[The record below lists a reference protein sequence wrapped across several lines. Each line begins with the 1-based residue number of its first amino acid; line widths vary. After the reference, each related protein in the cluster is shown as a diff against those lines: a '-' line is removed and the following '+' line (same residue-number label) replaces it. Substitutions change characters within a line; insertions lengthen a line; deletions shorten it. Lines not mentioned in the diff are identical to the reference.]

1 MNFRLVAKILGV
13 LLFLIGLGMG
23 ACAGYAWFEMQTS
36 PEKGLD
42 ALHSLGW
49 SAGITIGIGLLGFLL
64 GRGTGNEVLRR
75 EAIVV
80 VGLGWILSGL
90 AGCLPFLIGSPHLG
104 FAGAFFESMSGFTTT
119 GSTVINDLDLY
130 PRAILLWRSVIQW
143 LGGIG
148 IVVLF
153 VAVLSF
159 LGVGSRSLMQHESSL
174 NISDTAAAR
183 IRDVAKKLLLIYVGL
198 TALCGVGLWL
208 LGMTPFEAVCHAMTT
223 ISTGG
228 FSTENQSIGHWDNL
242 ALEGWITLF
251 MLLGSVSFMLY
262 VFVANRRWSRLK
274 AEEEARYY
282 VLLLA
287 VACLAIGA
295 NLWLTNESTG
305 FLLGLRRAFFTIV
318 SISTT
323 TGFGTEDYDQ
333 WPTFSRLLLLGLMAI
348 GGCAGSTA
356 GGMKMNRLILFA
368 KISVQELVKSFRPHQ
383 VFRLRLNGTTPDDS
397 VRLQTTLFLSFA
409 FGTTGMVSLLVA
421 LMEPHLDLTSAFGA
435 VLATLFNIGPGM
447 GMVGPTDN
455 FSSLHPTSLI
465 LLSLVMALGR
475 LEFFAVLVLFL
486 PSLWKRY

>member
-1 MNFRLVAKILGV
+1 MNFRILAKILGV
-13 LLFLIGLGMG
+13 LLCLIGLGMA
-23 ACAGYAWFEMQTS
+23 ACAGYAWFEMRTS
-36 PEKGLD
+36 PEMGAA
-42 ALHSLGW
+42 ALKSLGW

-80 VGLGWILSGL
+80 VGLGWILSAL
-90 AGCLPFLIGSPHLG
+90 AGCLPFVIGNPRLG
-104 FAGAFFESMSGFTTT
+104 FAEAFFESMSGFTTT
-119 GSTVINDLDLY
+119 GSTVITDLDLY
-130 PRAILLWRSVIQW
+130 PRAILLWRSVTQW

-174 NISDTAAAR
+174 NISDAAAAR
-183 IRDVAKKLLLIYVGL
+183 IRDVAKKLLLIYLGL
-198 TALCGVGLWL
+198 TSLCGTGLWL
-208 LGMTPFEAVCHAMTT
+208 LGMTPYEAVCHAMTT

-228 FSTENQSIGHWDNL
+228 FSTENKSLGHWDSL
-242 ALEGWITLF
+242 AMEGWITLF

-262 VFVANRRWSRLK
+262 VFVANRRWGRLK

-282 VLLLA
+282 LLLLA
-287 VACLAIGA
+287 GACLAVGA
-295 NLWLTNESTG
+295 NLWLSDEGTG
-305 FLLGLRRAFFTIV
+305 FLTGLRRAFFTIV

-356 GGMKMNRLILFA
+356 GGVKMNRLILFA

-409 FGTTGMVSLLVA
+409 FGTTGLVSLLVA

-455 FSSLHPTSLI
+455 FASLHPASLI

-486 PSLWKRY
+486 PSLWRRY

>member
-1 MNFRLVAKILGV
+1 MNFRLLAKILGV
-13 LLFLIGLGMG
+13 LLCLIGLGMV
-23 ACAGYAWFEMQTS
+23 ACMGYAWHEMQTS
-36 PEKGLD
+36 PEMGRE
-42 ALHSLGW
+42 ALRSLGW
-49 SAGITIGIGLLGFLL
+49 SAGITIGIGALGFII

-75 EAIVV
+75 EAMVV
-80 VGLGWILSGL
+80 VGLGWILSAA
-90 AGCLPFLIGSPHLG
+90 AGCLPFVIGKPHLS
-104 FAGAFFESMSGFTTT
+104 FAGAYFESMSGFTTT
-119 GSTVINDLDLY
+119 GSTVITDLDLY
-130 PRAILLWRSVIQW
+130 PRAVLLWRSVTQW

-183 IRDVAKKLLLIYVGL
+183 IRDVAKKLLLVYVGL
-198 TALCGVGLWL
+198 TALCALGLWW
-208 LGMTPFEAVCHAMTT
+208 LGMTPYEAINHAMTT

-228 FSTENQSIGHWDNL
+228 FSTDNKSIGHWNSL
-242 ALEGWITLF
+242 AIEVWLTLF
-251 MLLGSVSFMLY
+251 MLLGGVSFMLY
-262 VFVANRRWSRLK
+262 VFIANRRWGRLK

-287 VACLAIGA
+287 AACLAIGS
-295 NLWLTNESTG
+295 NLWLTDDNTG
-305 FLLGLRRAFFTIV
+305 FLMGIRRAFFTIV

-333 WPTFSRLLLLGLMAI
+333 WPTFSRLLLLGLMAV

-356 GGMKMNRLILFA
+356 GGVKMNRVILFT

-397 VRLQTTLFLSFA
+397 VRLQTMLFLSFA
-409 FGTTGMVSLLVA
+409 FGTVGMAALMVA
-421 LMEPHLDLTSAFGA
+421 LLEPHLDLTSSFAA

-455 FSSLHPTSLI
+455 FASLHPTSLI

-486 PSLWKRY
+486 PSLWRRY

>member
-36 PEKGLD
+36 PEKGLN
-42 ALHSLGW
+42 ALQSLGW
-49 SAGITIGIGLLGFLL
+49 SAGITIGIGMLGFLL

-183 IRDVAKKLLLIYVGL
+183 IRDVAKKLLFIYVGL

-228 FSTENQSIGHWDNL
+228 FSTENKSLGHWDSL

-262 VFVANRRWSRLK
+262 VFVANKRWSRLK

-295 NLWLTNESTG
+295 NLWLTDESTG